1 MKRQP
6 DIVFLVLDT
15 QRLDRLSCY
24 GYPLETSPHLDAFAA
39 DATRFT
45 NAFAAAQ
52 WTIPSH
58 SSMFTGLYPTAHTT
72 VQSSS
77 RLPDSIPTLA
87 ERLRAGGYHTAAFCN
102 NPLVGVVN
110 NGLRRGFDS
119 FLNYAGL
126 LTSRP
131 NQAGVKPGVIGR
143 YRQFF
148 KRNLANLVQQLQD
161 SFAHSDLLLRF
172 AFTPLM
178 VPLWQ
183 TALSFKGNTSK
194 SLNDAAKLLIDR
206 RRVAAD
212 QPIFTF
218 INLMGV
224 HLPYHPSRA
233 AMQRFAP
240 EVLRDR
246 SQLRFLHRFNGDI
259 YGWLA
264 PLAGEIDAEHK
275 ALIDSMYNAEIAT
288 QDEHLGRF
296 FTSLRESG
304 TLDQTLVVVVA
315 DHGDHLGEKKLL
327 GHLFSLY
334 NELINVPL
342 IIRDPAGELPR
353 ATTVAHPVST
363 RRLFQ
368 TVLSSA
374 GIATPDEHRYSL
386 AATASNPA
394 SDPDQ
399 GVVLS
404 EGIPPTNVVSMIQR
418 RQPHLARERH
428 CELPRRAVVQDSYKL
443 IQTGTLLTELYH
455 LKDDPREQ
463 HNLAVAQPLRVQQMQ
478 QHFRMLQSGE
488 AAAQIVPE
496 HDPVL
501 ARRLR
506 DLGYIE

>member
-6 DIVFLVLDT
+6 DIVLLVLDT
-15 QRLDRLSCY
+15 QRRDRLSCY

-45 NAFAAAQ
+45 AAYAAAQ

-58 SSMFTGLYPTAHTT
+58 SSMFTGLYPSAHTA

-77 RLPDSIPTLA
+77 RLPNSLPTLA
-87 ERLRAGGYHTAAFCN
+87 ERLRDGGYYTAAFCN

-110 NGLRRGFDS
+110 NGLRRGFHS

-131 NQAGVKPGVIGR
+131 NQAGVHPGLIGR

-148 KRNLANLVQQLQD
+148 KRNLAHLVHQLQD
-161 SFAHSDLLLRF
+161 SFAHSEVLLRF

-183 TALSFKGNTSK
+183 TALSFKGNTGR
-194 SLNDAAKLLIDR
+194 SLQDAARLLIER
-206 RRVAAD
+206 KQVAAD
-212 QPIFTF
+212 QPVFTF

-224 HLPYHPSRA
+224 HLPYHPTRT
-233 AMQRFAP
+233 AMERFAP
-240 EVLRDR
+240 EVLHDKQR
-246 SQLRFLHRFNGDI
+246 LRYLHRFNGDI

-264 PLAGEIDAEHK
+264 PLVGEIEPEHK

-296 FTSLRESG
+296 FGSLRG
-304 TLDQTLVVVVA
+304 HGKLDDTLVIVVA

-334 NELINVPL
+334 NELIHVPL
-342 IIRDPAGELPR
+342 IIRDPHGDLVRGSTA
-353 ATTVAHPVST
+353 AHPIST
-363 RRLFQ
+363 RRLYH
-368 TVLSSA
+368 TVLAAA
-374 GIATPDEHRYSL
+374 GLAQPDEYAFSL
-386 AATASNPA
+386 AARPQA
-394 SDPDQ
+394 DPDR
-399 GVVLS
+399 GIVFA
-404 EGIPPTNVVSMIQR
+404 EGIPPDNVVSLIQR

-428 CELPRRAVVQDSYKL
+428 CELPRRAVIAEHHKL
-443 IQTGTLLTELYH
+443 IQTGTLRTELYDLQH
-455 LKDDPREQ
+455 DSAEM
-463 HNLAVAQPLRVQQMQ
+463 HNLADAQPARVQRLQ
-478 QHFRMLQSGE
+478 QHLRHLHQQPRATAQQIE
-488 AAAQIVPE
+488 AE
-496 HDPVL
+496 SDSL
-501 ARRLR
+501 LTRRLR